1 MLRAS
6 MDPRIINLIQ
16 KIEIEGD
23 DRVNMIAIAKI
34 GKNYVIGRNRY
45 DRKPKSYF
53 GYPPISG
60 VHAELD
66 LFLKINSLGLLEEKI
81 DFIFVFGK
89 RKRFLQNTK
98 PCIYCS
104 NILRNLRF
112 KYIYYFE
119 KGNLVKKTKE
129 EFLLEEDFKDYF
141 I

>member
-1 MLRAS
+1 
-6 MDPRIINLIQ
+6 MDPRVISLIQ

-34 GKNYVIGRNRY
+34 GKNYVLGRNRY

-66 LFLKINSLGLLEEKI
+66 LFLKVNSLGLLEEKI

-104 NILRNLRF
+104 NILRNLKF

-119 KGNLVKKTKE
+119 KGSLVKKTKE
-129 EFLLEEDFKDYF
+129 EFLHEEDFKDYF
-141 I
+141 F